1 MFIKQL
7 SPALFTLLPLLSS
20 TAAHPSLPRQA
31 PNYPPHSQSQNF
43 NLIANVTDPSS
54 DLTPSI
60 NGWIL
65 SSYHVGAGEDYAVL
79 EQDYSVGRVFFVN
92 GTAEEVRFNQADLL
106 SLEGTPPFPA
116 GVSID
121 NPNITNTLGEHTVH
135 INAGLG
141 EAGILL
147 ANFPNPIPYL
157 SAPGSASGGGYYAC
171 NNSLPF
177 GPAVQLLYRYFEEI
191 TPEGCVDVTL
201 LPQCVSNATVEEFSN
216 TVNCYADVAGIDWTV
231 YSA

>member
-1 MFIKQL
+1 M
-7 SPALFTLLPLLSS
+7 
-20 TAAHPSLPRQA
+20 
-31 PNYPPHSQSQNF
+31 
-43 NLIANVTDPSS
+43 
-54 DLTPSI
+54 
-60 NGWIL
+60 
-65 SSYHVGAGEDYAVL
+65 
-79 EQDYSVGRVFFVN
+79 
-92 GTAEEVRFNQADLL
+92 RFNQADLL

-121 NPNITNTLGEHTVH
+121 NPNITNTLGEHTGKFKSPKHHEIHSLKNHLPNQTNTLQVH